1 MTSSI
6 SESLSA
12 MNLTSDTRR
21 PRIQHNNKSNNTLL
35 DETRGNVANARN
47 ESNVIT
53 REKSLLN
60 VSIAEA
66 VIGKYM
72 IFVVVVVD
80 ILSHLASPSPHQ
92 SKRARQVLPANST
105 MDMTHIQ
112 DHYMECIR
120 LSTENKINSK
130 NAFLLKL
137 NSLTSAETWTS
148 EGETDFKMAG
158 MAIDASAKIY
168 AGRVDSVHQDTYSV
182 LGSLGTRKD
191 ENESDTTAG
200 GEEGKKEGNTE
211 KKDKL
216 KKKGKK
222 KSVLTTAENLQR
234 RDFEPQRLRN
244 PILEKLAAASD
255 VGGANGM
262 LLFQLP
268 MQERYFQFEID
279 FSQPYPAKYES
290 PWLECQHEEG
300 SDCVKDLFEM
310 WDSIDHSPAPICTEL
325 EGFEFN
331 DEGKFVKVSMEE
343 EETNDI
349 EPGTQSPIPFPSPQ
363 IDIPDGEDLFQSPDN
378 SESEPDV
385 AVPSPPPSPMTELSR
400 ILEAV
405 EITEYSYLNADTLK
419 ELRKK
424 EEKFNRASCKP
435 SEGVQDKPAK
445 KREFKK
451 VQFIDFTS
459 ELDVTDFEYPKLSKT
474 TQNTDQSVV
483 AKAEQKNFYKTEDL
497 SLPFDIRK
505 LSSLFLIP
513 SVCVKIK
520 KESVQTES
528 DELAGEDS
536 YYNYD
541 GDADTSAYIPFV
553 NPDERIAPDNL
564 SPTHRNISMVAAP
577 VIPEKI
583 VLNYDK
589 RQRDIDM
596 RALKGRMWNLINVP
610 TSCEDLCSI
619 EFSQVTE
626 SILTSTEEKANE
638 PLTKALLFAT
648 LLHLAN
654 EHFLKLEQPDH
665 CADIKIYQTQQS

>member
-1 MTSSI
+1 MTSNL

-21 PRIQHNNKSNNTLL
+21 PRIQNNNKNNNTLL

-47 ESNVIT
+47 ELDVTTKN
-53 REKSLLN
+53 KSLLN
-60 VSIAEA
+60 ISIGEA
-66 VIGKYM
+66 VIGNYVLLLLLLL
-72 IFVVVVVD
+72 IY
-80 ILSHLASPSPHQ
+80 SHLASPSPHE
-92 SKRARQVLPANST
+92 SKRARQVVPTNST

-168 AGRVDSVHQDTYSV
+168 AGRVDSVHHDTYSV
-182 LGSLGTRKD
+182 LGSLGTRRGEK
-191 ENESDTTAG
+191 EGEATAG
-200 GEEGKKEGNTE
+200 EEESKKEGKTE
-211 KKDKL
+211 NEKT
-216 KKKGKK
+216 KKKEKK
-222 KSVLTTAENLQR
+222 KSFLTTAENLKM
-234 RDFEPQRLRN
+234 RDFEPQRVRN

-255 VGGANGM
+255 IGGVNGM
-262 LLFQLP
+262 LMFQLP

-279 FSQPYPAKYES
+279 FSQPYPAEYVS
-290 PWLECQHEEG
+290 PWNECQHQEG
-300 SDCVKDLFEM
+300 SACVKELFEL
-310 WDSIDHSPAPICTEL
+310 WDSIDHSPAPICPEL

-331 DEGKFVKVSMEE
+331 DDGKFVKVSREE
-343 EETNDI
+343 EESDDMVP
-349 EPGTQSPIPFPSPQ
+349 ETQSPIPCPSPQ
-363 IDIPDGEDLFQSPDN
+363 IDMPDGDDLFQSPDN

-385 AVPSPPPSPMTELSR
+385 VIPSPPPSPMAELAR

-405 EITEYSYLNADTLK
+405 QISEYSYLNADTLK

-424 EEKFNRASCKP
+424 EEKFNRASSKP
-435 SEGVQDKPAK
+435 SEGVQNKPAK
-445 KREFKK
+445 KRDFKK

-459 ELDVTDFEYPKLSKT
+459 ELDATDFEFPKSSKT

-497 SLPFDIRK
+497 SLPFDTRK

-513 SVCVKIK
+513 SAYVKIK

-528 DELAGEDS
+528 DDLSGEES

-553 NPDERIAPDNL
+553 NPDERMAPENI
-564 SPTHRNISMVAAP
+564 SPADHNISMVAAP
-577 VIPEKI
+577 VMPEKI
-583 VLNYDK
+583 ILNYDK
-589 RQRDIDM
+589 RQRDVDM
-596 RALKGRMWNLINVP
+596 RALKGRMWDLINVP
-610 TSCEDLCSI
+610 TSCEDVRSI
-619 EFSQVTE
+619 EFSQVTD

-638 PLTKALLFAT
+638 HLTKALLFAT

-665 CADIKIYQTQQS
+665 CADIKIFQI